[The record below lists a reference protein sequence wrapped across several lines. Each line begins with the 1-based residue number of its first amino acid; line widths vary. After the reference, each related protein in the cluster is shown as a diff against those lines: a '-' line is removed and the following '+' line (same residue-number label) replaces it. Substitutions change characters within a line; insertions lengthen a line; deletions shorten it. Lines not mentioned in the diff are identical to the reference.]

1 MNKHVRFISGVGLAV
16 ALSACDREPV
26 IPMEPIGVETGTR
39 QPVQEDVLGANQ
51 VAPVTAQRREAEVEF
66 RTSAGVKLE
75 GDAEFIETNEGLRVE
90 LEVSDAPR
98 GAKSILV
105 HESGDCSLIGTGK
118 DSESPRAPRIVG
130 VQEATDLGNL
140 GSLLVDADGDG
151 KFEVL
156 VPKANLIPGDQRS
169 FLGKALVLVE
179 AHDPKT
185 DPKAKHAMGEAIA
198 CGVIQPE
205 S

>member
-1 MNKHVRFISGVGLAV
+1 MNKHALFLSGVGLALAV
-16 ALSACDREPV
+16 AACEREPV

-51 VAPVTAQRREAEVEF
+51 VTPVTAQRREAEVEF
-66 RTSAGVKLE
+66 RTAAGLKLE
-75 GDAEFIETNEGLRVE
+75 GDAEFVETNEGLRVQ

-105 HESGDCSLIGTGK
+105 HEGGDCSLIGTSK
-118 DSESPRAPRIVG
+118 DSESPRAPRIVAAR
-130 VQEATDLGNL
+130 EAADLGNL
-140 GSLLVDADGDG
+140 GSLQVDEGGDG
-151 KFEVL
+151 KFQVL

-185 DPKAKHAMGEAIA
+185 DPKAKHALGEAIA